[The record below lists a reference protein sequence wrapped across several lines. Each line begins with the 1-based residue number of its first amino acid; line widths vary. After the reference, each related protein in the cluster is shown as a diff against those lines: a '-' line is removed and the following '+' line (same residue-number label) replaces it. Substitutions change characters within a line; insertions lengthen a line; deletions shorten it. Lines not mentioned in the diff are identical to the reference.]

1 MLSYLRNAIAHA
13 NGRRKMVNEKI
24 RDKIQKCLGKGIG
37 IEYHDIGYFI
47 VYEIFLKE
55 TFRLVK
61 TDLEDLVERYKEL
74 DNSRRLTQPMD
85 KH

>member
-24 RDKIQKCLGKGIG
+24 RDKTQKCLGKGIG

-61 TDLEDLVERYKEL
+61 TDLEDLVERYKEF